1 MGTRQVTKIL
11 LFADPM
17 CLWAHFADHDFAD
30 QNRVCAGAIGSG
42 FRPSHTR
49 LSLSVFSLCLSL
61 ALSLSV
67 SRSVSVC
74 LSLASNTQREGSC
87 HALGAPLRAACRHR
101 TRRKPRHMTTRV
113 PTPRALP
120 TQIRTLLTACARARA
135 QRACLQAAPLT
146 LAASA
151 HCLCLYHAQLRAR
164 SAARRHAGRG
174 TRSATTAASCN
185 CSFVR
190 SIDGKRSQARTHAG
204 PSLRHRPAQPLSPP
218 AAHPARVDSALR
230 HHFVHGQPQVRPVTR
245 RWSHCGLRLDDLRD
259 LEEAVVH
266 LRRAPGSAPTPPPP
280 CNPPTSMPFTL
291 HVTPPR

>member
-1 MGTRQVTKIL
+1 MLTKIGFALEPLGPGSAL
-11 LFADPM
+11 L
-17 CLWAHFADHDFAD
+17 
-30 QNRVCAGAIGSG
+30 
-42 FRPSHTR
+42 TR
-49 LSLSVFSLCLSL
+49 GSLCLSL

-190 SIDGKRSQARTHAG
+190 SIDGKGRRRVRMLGPLCGTGPRS
-204 PSLRHRPAQPLSPP
+204 P
-218 AAHPARVDSALR
+218 SALLQLIR
-230 HHFVHGQPQVRPVTR
+230 HASTPPCATTLYMA
-245 RWSHCGLRLDDLRD
+245 SHKCGL
-259 LEEAVVH
+259 
-266 LRRAPGSAPTPPPP
+266 
-280 CNPPTSMPFTL
+280 
-291 HVTPPR
+291 